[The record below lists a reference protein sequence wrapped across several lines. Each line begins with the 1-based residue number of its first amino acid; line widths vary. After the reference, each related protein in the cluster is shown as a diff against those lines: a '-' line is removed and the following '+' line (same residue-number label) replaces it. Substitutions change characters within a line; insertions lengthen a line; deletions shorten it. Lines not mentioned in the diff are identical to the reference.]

1 MEIEG
6 EKLQKTRKHHNK
18 VAIKTKPKDRWFK
31 TYVKKE
37 MMAIE
42 KIEDAEAVS
51 NSLPKR
57 NPDVKPKSKGAPS
70 SLKGKERGEKR
81 TLQRRASE
89 ARN

>member
-1 MEIEG
+1 
-6 EKLQKTRKHHNK
+6 
-18 VAIKTKPKDRWFK
+18 
-31 TYVKKE
+31 

-70 SLKGKERGEKR
+70 SLKGKERGEKKNTPKKSFR
-81 TLQRRASE
+81 GSE
-89 ARN
+89 LNFNQVKVSSQPMEDNINDE